1 MNKPRR
7 LESRED
13 RSLDYRDWRRTFKS
27 SSYVMDMDQVEYRIV
42 DGEFI
47 PVAVIELTRED
58 HPPVR
63 SAVALQTAVLH
74 RISEENIQAKALVS
88 MAERLGVNAFLVL
101 FVADLSEFHV
111 YNLSTENGW
120 WVMNRE
126 RYQYWI
132 DGLSPSANT
141 KRTCGS
147 CDA

>member
-13 RSLDYRDWRRTFKS
+13 RGLDYRDWRRTFKS
-27 SSYVMDMDQVEYRIV
+27 SSYVMDLDQVEYRIV

-47 PVAVIELTRED
+47 PVAVLELTRTDEA
-58 HPPVR
+58 VR

-74 RISEENIQAKALVS
+74 RISVENIQAKVLVS
-88 MAERLGVNAFLVL
+88 MAKRLGVDAFLVL

-111 YNLSTENGW
+111 YNLTTEKRW
-120 WVMNRE
+120 WVMNPE

-132 DGLSPSANT
+132 DQLSP
-141 KRTCGS
+141 
-147 CDA
+147 

>member
-47 PVAVIELTRED
+47 PVAVIELTRTDED
-58 HPPVR
+58 VR
-63 SAVALQTAVLH
+63 SAVALQTAVLR
-74 RISEENIQAKALVS
+74 RISEENIQAKVLVS
-88 MAERLGVNAFLVL
+88 MAQRLGVDAFLVL

-120 WVMNRE
+120 WVMNPE

-132 DGLSPSANT
+132 DKLSP
-141 KRTCGS
+141 
-147 CDA
+147 